1 MAPPPPPPSTAGSGP
16 LVAAP
21 TAAVAAMTPRGDEA
35 RLFAELHEPLVDSLT
50 SALRGDR
57 HLAEEAATVTWLILL
72 RRQPDRSRPLDGW
85 LYVTALSAARRMR
98 RQGHHLDLFEI
109 PDHTAAGVGRDPL
122 DIVRQ
127 RDQLHLLAQL
137 PAAQRNTL
145 TLLAR
150 GYSHREIAAATGHTP
165 TWVHRH
171 ITEGRSA
178 LRRLADED

>member
-1 MAPPPPPPSTAGSGP
+1 MATATRAATCP
-16 LVAAP
+16 AVALVAPVAD
-21 TAAVAAMTPRGDEA
+21 AVVAMTPRGDEA

-85 LYVTALSAARRMR
+85 LYVTALSAARRIR

-145 TLLAR
+145 ALLAR

-171 ITEGRSA
+171 ITEGRTA

>member
-1 MAPPPPPPSTAGSGP
+1 MAPPPPTTAGSAR

-21 TAAVAAMTPRGDEA
+21 AAAVVAMTPRGDEA
-35 RLFAELHEPLVDSLT
+35 RLFAKLHEPLVAKLT

-72 RRQPDRSRPLDGW
+72 RRQPDRARPLDGW
-85 LYVTALSAARRMR
+85 LYVTALNAARRIR

-109 PDHTAAGVGRDPL
+109 PDQTAAGVGRDPL

-127 RDQLHLLAQL
+127 RNQLQLLEHI

-171 ITEGRSA
+171 ITAGRAA
-178 LRRLADED
+178 LRRLTAEE

>member
-1 MAPPPPPPSTAGSGP
+1 MAPPPPPPSTAGSGR

-21 TAAVAAMTPRGDEA
+21 AAAVAAMTPHGDEA
-35 RLFAELHEPLVDSLT
+35 RLFAKLHEPLVDSLT

-85 LYVTALSAARRMR
+85 LYVTALSAARRIR
-98 RQGHHLDLFEI
+98 RHGHHLDLFEI
-109 PDHTAAGVGRDPL
+109 PDQAAAGVGRDPL

-127 RDQLHLLAQL
+127 RDQLQL

-171 ITEGRSA
+171 ITEGRAA